1 MAAPN
6 IQIGAGHVLTGIKAI
21 SAPNDG
27 SARSY
32 LTLSTLA
39 TVLQSWDDHPHQ
51 RLTMPL
57 QHGSL
62 SLRWE
67 RWPVRQRCAC
77 DVSTRPGE
85 NISAL
90 LGFRRVGGGLVSR
103 S

>member
-1 MAAPN
+1 MIKTAAQN
-6 IQIGAGHVLTGIKAI
+6 
-21 SAPNDG
+21 G

-39 TVLQSWDDHPHQ
+39 TVLQSQDDHPHR

-62 SLRWE
+62 FLRWE

-77 DVSTRPGE
+77 DGSIRPGE
-85 NISAL
+85 SI
-90 LGFRRVGGGLVSR
+90 
-103 S
+103 